1 MLRSA
6 LFAAALAAMPMSGTA
21 APWTLDKSHAHITF
35 SIDHLGF
42 STTQGAFRDFDMEI
56 DFDPEDI
63 AKTSVSVTV
72 DAASVDTFFAK
83 RDDHIK
89 SADMLDVSSHPTI
102 TFVSTG
108 VVKTGDATADVTG
121 DLTILGTTQSVTFAA
136 ELVNLGPSP
145 FDPDKTIAGMSVS
158 GLIDRTAFGVS
169 YGAPA
174 IGTEI
179 PVSIDFE
186 MSPAQ

>member
-1 MLRSA
+1 MLRST
-6 LFAAALAAMPMSGTA
+6 LFAATLAALPLTATA

-35 SIDHLGF
+35 SVDHLGF

-56 DFDPEDI
+56 DFDPENI
-63 AKTSVSVTV
+63 TATSVSVTI
-72 DAASVDTFFAK
+72 DAASIDTFFAK
-83 RDDHIK
+83 RDDHVK
-89 SADMLDVSSHPTI
+89 SADMLDVANHPTI

-108 VVKTGDATADVTG
+108 VTQTGDATADVTG
-121 DLTILGTTQSVTFAA
+121 DLTILGATQPVTFAA

-145 FDPDKTIAGMSVS
+145 FNPDQTVAGMRVT
-158 GLIDRTAFGVS
+158 GVIDRTTFGVS

-174 IGTEI
+174 IGVEI